1 MSKLTIKTRPV
12 GEANEPDINKAYQE
26 FSDALGGYNDNTA
39 NFMKDCVYIAHSRG
53 ENGVKGLRKQGY
65 SLNFAAQL
73 PSDTLHTCYVKDEG
87 GVHKAIDLY
96 FNPHERKIEVVT
108 VGFDPQ
114 YPHAESTKIFSVQ
127 KGADAFADFIEGLS
141 DYKGE
146 SKMKESKLKIK
157 VHESK
162 KNEKSYLL
170 DADDR
175 NILNRYFYSDSDMD
189 LLERNFGMLKFVDSF
204 VPDDKTNGTA
214 TQTEISAEDAET
226 MVGDHESFLVL
237 CMDTL
242 ANKDGFDYQVYRVY
256 GPEGTDYITCS
267 YK

>member
-1 MSKLTIKTRPV
+1 MSKLTIKTRSV

-39 NFMKDCVYIAHSRG
+39 NFMKDCVYISHSRG

-162 KNEKSYLL
+162 KSEKTTHIIGEDDFITWLYAGDMAAR
-170 DADDR
+170 DA
-175 NILNRYFYSDSDMD
+175 IESYSDDEFNPEYMD
-189 LLERNFGMLKFVDSF
+189 QAVKNLLPKLFAMYDDLKSVEELS
-204 VPDDKTNGTA
+204 
-214 TQTEISAEDAET
+214 E
-226 MVGDHESFLVL
+226 VL
-237 CMDTL
+237 QEE
-242 ANKDGFDYQVYRVY
+242 Y
-256 GPEGTDYITCS
+256 
-267 YK
+267 YKG